1 MARFPLPASKIPV
14 LGRIL
19 AEAAADPDKRDA
31 LCRNPA
37 AVLAAAGLPANL
49 TALFDFKIVV
59 ETAEARHV
67 VLPFRY
73 NAEKLARGDAAY
85 LQEIESG
92 LGQSAVAGPL
102 H

>member
-14 LGRIL
+14 LGRVL
-19 AEAAADPDKRDA
+19 AEAAADPDKREA

-37 AVLAAAGLPANL
+37 GVLAAAGLPSSL
-49 TALFDFKIVV
+49 TALFDFKILV
-59 ETAEARHV
+59 ETDDTRQV

-85 LQEIESG
+85 LREIESG
-92 LGQSAVAGPL
+92 LGQRATAGQV

>member
-1 MARFPLPASKIPV
+1 MARFPLPASKIPA

-19 AEAAADPDKRDA
+19 AEAAADPDKREA

-37 AVLAAAGLPANL
+37 AVLAAAGLPASL
-49 TALFDFKIVV
+49 TALFDFRIIT
-59 ETAEARHV
+59 ETPGSRHV

-73 NAEKLARGDAAY
+73 NAEKLALADASY
-85 LQEIESG
+85 LQDIEAS
-92 LGQSAVAGPL
+92 LGQDRPAAR

>member
-19 AEAAADPDKRDA
+19 AEAAADPARREA
-31 LCRNPA
+31 LCSNPA
-37 AVLAAAGLPANL
+37 AVLAAAGLPASL
-49 TALFDFKIVV
+49 TALFDFKIIA
-59 ETAEARHV
+59 ETPEIRHV

-73 NAEKLARGDAAY
+73 NAAKLASADAAY
-85 LQEIESG
+85 LQDIESG
-92 LGQSAVAGPL
+92 LGQNTAGPR